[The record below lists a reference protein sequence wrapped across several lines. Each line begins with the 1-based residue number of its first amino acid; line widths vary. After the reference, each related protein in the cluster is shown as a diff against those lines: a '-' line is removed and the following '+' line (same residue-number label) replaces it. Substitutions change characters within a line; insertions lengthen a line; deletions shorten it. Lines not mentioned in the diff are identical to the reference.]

1 MSTRKSAPSRG
12 SRKGEEASPTLA
24 KGPHLDVPLP
34 PEAQKGAE
42 KPATGRSGVIASRL
56 GSSPGPAGMMA
67 LGPFCASAKISPR
80 AFQVWLRSEG
90 LDPGERRS
98 REAWAA
104 LAVMFNK
111 REV

>member
-24 KGPHLDVPLP
+24 RGPHLDVPRP
-34 PEAQKGAE
+34 PEAEKGA
-42 KPATGRSGVIASRL
+42 ATTATARSGVIAARL
-56 GSSPGPAGMMA
+56 GSAPSPAGLMA

-90 LDPGERRS
+90 LEPGERRS
-98 REAWAA
+98 RGSWAA
-104 LAVMFNK
+104 LAVMFNE